1 MENFD
6 FIYDSMTKNYS
17 DLEQIMGAVYQ
28 KIQSDPTDENNIE
41 LLQGLGGIAKNM
53 IESQKEFTTNYG
65 DPSIKETIVANLD
78 DKQQALMKALGETTG
93 KTK

>member
-17 DLEQIMGAVYQ
+17 DLEQIMGAIYQ
-28 KIQSDPTDENNIE
+28 KTQSDPTDESNFE
-41 LLQGLGGIAKNM
+41 LLQGLGEVAKNM
-53 IESQKEFTTNYG
+53 IESQKEFTTAYG
-65 DPSIKETIVANLD
+65 DPSIKETVVANLN
-78 DKQQALMKALGETTG
+78 DKQQTLMKALGESSR